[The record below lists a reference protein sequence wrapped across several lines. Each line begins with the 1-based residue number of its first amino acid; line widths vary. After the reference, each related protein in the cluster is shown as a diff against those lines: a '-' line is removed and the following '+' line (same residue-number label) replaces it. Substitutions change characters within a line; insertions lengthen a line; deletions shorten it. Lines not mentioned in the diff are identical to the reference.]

1 MLAVV
6 STDTVLATLG
16 VVTTLGVFTADC
28 GVSAICVVIAA
39 GVVAAV
45 GVVMDC
51 PVEVLDVGVVWCVVI
66 CKQLVLIAHLGA
78 LGEGSNVERLAST
91 LILDLKPPALCDPKA
106 FLSNFLINLFNSTKI
121 KNGI

>member
-1 MLAVV
+1 MSTGSMLAVV

-28 GVSAICVVIAA
+28 GVSAICVVITA

-45 GVVMDC
+45 GVVMDQ
-51 PVEVLDVGVVWCVVI
+51 VLDVGVVWCVVI

-78 LGEGSNVERLAST
+78 LGGGSNVERLAST
-91 LILDLKPPALCDPKA
+91 LI
-106 FLSNFLINLFNSTKI
+106 
-121 KNGI
+121 